1 MENKYLDDPEYLFA
15 LLTAIVKREGGELT
29 ISEEEI
35 EQVTKNDL
43 MGMYWKPKR
52 NELIL
57 KILKTEDVIRNPMP
71 INTDEVFEN

>member
-1 MENKYLDDPEYLFA
+1 VPNKYLDDPEYLFA

>member
-1 MENKYLDDPEYLFA
+1 MPNKYLDDPEYLFA
-15 LLTAIVKREGGELT
+15 LLTAIVKRAGGELS

>member
-1 MENKYLDDPEYLFA
+1 MPNKYLDDPEYLFA

-29 ISEEEI
+29 ISEEVI

-43 MGMYWKPKR
+43 MGMFWKTKR
-52 NELIL
+52 KELIL

>member
-1 MENKYLDDPEYLFA
+1 MPNKYLDDPEYLFA

-35 EQVTKNDL
+35 EQDTKNDL

>member
-1 MENKYLDDPEYLFA
+1 MPNKYLDDPEYLFA